1 MASNPAVLVIDQD
14 PEARFQVGRL
24 VQQADFELSGQA
36 GLGTEAVAL
45 ASDAGPDIILCG
57 MNEPVVRAAQTIEA
71 LVHALPQTPVIAY
84 AGSGDLQLVR
94 KAMRAGARDFLQAPF
109 KPEELGRSLFAALES
124 EERRRLDESSG
135 ALLGAAGSII
145 TVSGAKGGVGKT
157 TLATNLAVALAGAGQ
172 SAVLVDADDTF
183 GDAADNLALR
193 GERTVTD
200 ALRELD
206 TEQPEGVRCFLTYR
220 KDGLAVLPAPTSPF
234 EWRGMP
240 GARLEALLRALARQF
255 DAVVVDTGSTLSE
268 VSMAALDAASAVL
281 WVTTPEYASVHDS
294 LQAFQS
300 LRSVNRL
307 DDRFRVVLNI
317 ASPEVEVRPDSIE
330 RALGAAIFWT
340 IPYDRVVRRCAQAGQ
355 SFVEADQRSPASA
368 GVIELAEA
376 LSGVGSVRPGGA
388 GRESFLAR
396 MLPGRRARAAGRW
409 QEARR

>member
-45 ASDAGPDIILCG
+45 ASDAGPDLVLCG
-57 MNEPVVRAAQTIEA
+57 MNEPVVRAVQTIEA

-94 KAMRAGARDFLQAPF
+94 KAMLAGARDFLKTPF

-124 EERRRLDESSG
+124 EERRRLGESSG

-157 TLATNLAVALAGAGQ
+157 TLATNLAVALAGTGQ
-172 SAVLVDADDTF
+172 SVVLVDADDTF

-206 TEQPEGVRCFLTYR
+206 IEQPEGVRRFLTYHQN
-220 KDGLAVLPAPTSPF
+220 GLAVLAAPASPF
-234 EWRGMP
+234 EWRGVP
-240 GARLEALLRALARQF
+240 GERLEALLRALARQF
-255 DAVVVDTGSTLSE
+255 DAVVVDTASTLSE
-268 VSMAALDAASAVL
+268 VSMAALGAASAVL
-281 WVTTPEYASVHDS
+281 WVTTPEYASVRDS
-294 LQAFQS
+294 LQAFQT
-300 LRSVNRL
+300 LRSVNCL
-307 DDRFRVVLNI
+307 DDRVRVVLNI
-317 ASPEVEVRPDSIE
+317 ASSEVEVRPDSIE
-330 RALGAAIFWT
+330 QALGAAIFWT
-340 IPYDRVVRRCAQAGQ
+340 IPYDRTVRRCAQAGQ
-355 SFVEADQRSPASA
+355 SLVEAEPRSPASA
-368 GVIELAEA
+368 GVIELARA
-376 LSGVGSVRPGGA
+376 LSGAGAVSPAAA

-396 MLPGRRARAAGRW
+396 MLSGRRARTAGRW
-409 QEARR
+409 QEART

>member
-1 MASNPAVLVIDQD
+1 MASSLTVVVIDQD

-36 GLGTEAVAL
+36 GVGTEAVAL
-45 ASDAGPDIILCG
+45 ASDAGPDIVLCG
-57 MNEPVVRAAQTIEA
+57 MNEPVVRAVQTIEA
-71 LVHALPQTPVIAY
+71 LVHASPQTPVIAY

-94 KAMRAGARDFLQAPF
+94 RAMLAGARDFLQTPI

-124 EERRRLDESSG
+124 EERRRLGESSG
-135 ALLGAAGSII
+135 AVLGAAGSII

-172 SAVLVDADDTF
+172 SVVLVDADDTF

-206 TEQPEGVRCFLTYR
+206 TEQPEGVRRFLTYHQH
-220 KDGLAVLPAPTSPF
+220 GLAVLAAPASPF
-234 EWRGMP
+234 EWRGVP
-240 GARLEALLRALARQF
+240 GDRLEALLRALARQF
-255 DAVVVDTGSTLSE
+255 DAVVVDTASTLSD
-268 VSMAALDAASAVL
+268 VSMAALGAASVVL

-294 LQAFQS
+294 LQAFQA

-307 DDRFRVVLNI
+307 DDRVRVVLNI
-317 ASPEVEVRPDSIE
+317 ASSEVEVRPDSIE
-330 RALGAAIFWT
+330 QALGAAIFRI
-340 IPYDRVVRRCAQAGQ
+340 IPYDRMVRRCAQAGQ
-355 SFVEADQRSPASA
+355 SFVEADPHSPASA

-376 LSGVGSVRPGGA
+376 LSGAGVVIPAGA
-388 GRESFLAR
+388 GRESLLAR
-396 MLPGRRARAAGRW
+396 IIPGRRTHAAGRW
-409 QEARR
+409 QAARP